1 MGLTLEETVE
11 TLRRMDQYYDGL
23 EHYAYWDW
31 FQDFNIPPSYNSLM
45 HEHCHQYTTPCDCT
59 DACGWDSD
67 LLKCEGVVYTE
78 TIGNPQTTT
87 CDECSELCEAPTCTT
102 TDCSEADCCEGY
114 ECQDRVN
121 PLTAE
126 TNRQCVYVDEGPC
139 ESAMCEFQE
148 HYECDT
154 SDSVKHFTGTGV
166 CVPDNSA
173 ADGYECMGDYEVTMC
188 DAGEHCSE
196 ETHMCEDDMPVV
208 EKDWKR
214 GMKGMCVDDMGNAPG
229 NYSMDGLSME
239 ECEEECEKDEH
250 CKGYSIG
257 KGPNHRCALWQE
269 TGDKPMM
276 DKDKDGMKY
285 SKHKG
290 SDKFKANGCL
300 TKGDG
305 NSSWDCNVKYVTQ
318 CHDKESKE
326 SSSDE
331 SSSDE
336 PETCEESV
344 MGLTYHLMELQDHAE
359 QCMEDFEFA
368 QRMFEDCLTK
378 DMTGDEYMCEDMYW
392 HDNQGRD
399 CDDYDA
405 MGLCE
410 YKYLGIYADDHG
422 VDGYVACCAC
432 GGGEVHHIGRRAL
445 GYKNTEICAGLNI
458 EDEVACLRHRTD
470 QLMNTINSIGN

>member
-1 MGLTLEETVE
+1 
-11 TLRRMDQYYDGL
+11 
-23 EHYAYWDW
+23 
-31 FQDFNIPPSYNSLM
+31 
-45 HEHCHQYTTPCDCT
+45 
-59 DACGWDSD
+59 
-67 LLKCEGVVYTE
+67 
-78 TIGNPQTTT
+78 
-87 CDECSELCEAPTCTT
+87 
-102 TDCSEADCCEGY
+102 
-114 ECQDRVN
+114 
-121 PLTAE
+121 
-126 TNRQCVYVDEGPC
+126 
-139 ESAMCEFQE
+139 MCEFQE